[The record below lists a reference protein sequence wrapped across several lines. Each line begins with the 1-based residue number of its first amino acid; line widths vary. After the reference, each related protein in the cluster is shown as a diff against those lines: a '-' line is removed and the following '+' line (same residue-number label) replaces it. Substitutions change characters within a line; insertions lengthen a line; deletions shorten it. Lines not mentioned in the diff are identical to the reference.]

1 MSTTNF
7 SLQKEID
14 GIKALL
20 DKFRIEMHLIGASE
34 SRQQGL
40 EQTLLKRQQDVELE
54 RHLMKFHVADLAALL
69 EVLPADDRRLIW
81 ECIPDQRHGDVL
93 MELSDPVLESI
104 VDHMSHADL
113 IAALRGLDPYDLSY
127 LNEKIPSAA
136 FHEALAELSKDD
148 RSWVHTAIKYPEESV
163 GHLMT
168 SDMVAVFPGQRLGAV
183 QSLLQSKRELPN
195 HSDKLFVIDQR
206 GHLCGTLLVQDIL
219 LNPAD
224 LLVEQVMKKKVVR
237 FRPEDRL
244 DEVVHAFD
252 RYNLVSAPVVND
264 RGKLIARLT
273 VDDMLDFSR
282 KALQTDALNVVGVVE
297 SEDMFAKIWDSARNR
312 WLWLGINLITAFVI
326 SRVIGAFE
334 GTIGQLVALASLM
347 PIIASV
353 AGNTGNQTTALV
365 IRGLALNQIR
375 GGNLWHLLRKEL
387 SISLLNGLVWGLV
400 VGMFAFVFYQN
411 MGLSTVVTVAMVLSF
426 ILAAVLGVTAP
437 VFLHH
442 IGRDPAMGSSV
453 ILTGLIDALGFFVF
467 LLLASLFL
475 V

>member
-1 MSTTNF
+1 
-7 SLQKEID
+7 
-14 GIKALL
+14 
-20 DKFRIEMHLIGASE
+20 
-34 SRQQGL
+34 
-40 EQTLLKRQQDVELE
+40 
-54 RHLMKFHVADLAALL
+54 
-69 EVLPADDRRLIW
+69 
-81 ECIPDQRHGDVL
+81 
-93 MELSDPVLESI
+93 
-104 VDHMSHADL
+104 
-113 IAALRGLDPYDLSY
+113 
-127 LNEKIPSAA
+127 
-136 FHEALAELSKDD
+136 
-148 RSWVHTAIKYPEESV
+148 
-163 GHLMT
+163 MT

-273 VDDMLDFSR
+273 VDDVLDFSR

>member
-1 MSTTNF
+1 MNNTNF

-14 GIKALL
+14 GIKTLL
-20 DKFRIEMHLIGASE
+20 DKFRIEMHLIGASA
-34 SRQQGL
+34 SRQQLL
-40 EQTLLKRQQDVELE
+40 EQTLLKRQQGVELE
-54 RHLMKFHVADLAALL
+54 RHLKKFHVADLAALL
-69 EVLPADDRRLIW
+69 EVLPTEDRRLIW
-81 ECIPDQRHGDVL
+81 ERIPDQRRGDVL
-93 MELSDPVLESI
+93 MELSEPVLESI
-104 VDHMSHADL
+104 VDRMSHAEL
-113 IAALRGLDPYDLSY
+113 VAALRGLDPDDLNY

-136 FHEALAELSKDD
+136 FHEALTELSNED
-148 RSWVHTAIKYPEESV
+148 RSWLNTAITYPEESV

-168 SDMVAVFPGQRLGAV
+168 SDMVVVTTGQRLDTV
-183 QSLLQSKRELPN
+183 QSLLQSKRVLPI
-195 HSDKLFVIDQR
+195 HTDKLFVIDQR
-206 GHLCGTLLVQDIL
+206 GHLCGALLVQDIL

-237 FRPEDRL
+237 FHPEDKL

-252 RYNLVSAPVVND
+252 RYNLVSAPVVNE
-264 RGKLIARLT
+264 RGKLVGRLT
-273 VDDMLDFSR
+273 VDDVLDFSR

-312 WLWLGINLITAFVI
+312 WLWLGINLITAFFI

-387 SISLLNGLVWGLV
+387 TISLLNGLVWGLV
-400 VGMFAFVFYQN
+400 VGVFAFAFYQN

-437 VFLHH
+437 VFLNY